1 MYIATLVLGVRQ
13 IISPPVDTV
22 SAPFFEDFHATYPR
36 AHYSSA
42 QEAGAPHFSQGLS
55 GSSTVGNA
63 VEDAM
68 VAMKSP
74 GR

>member
-13 IISPPVDTV
+13 IIIPPVENV
-22 SAPFFEDFHATYPR
+22 SAPFFEDFHATYPG

-55 GSSTVGNA
+55 GSSAIGNA

-68 VAMKSP
+68 AAMKSP